1 MQVVFVGA
9 CPDDTAVM
17 PARIAFRIIDN
28 VKSELF
34 VPWLVG
40 SKRHKRM
47 IDNGVGHVRAFASED
62 NAPAFF
68 NNNMCEMPELGLCEE
83 GTKLGGILFAP
94 ALQDDAEALNAS
106 IHTLNGGDNAL
117 RRSLQIDDSVR
128 ESQSALSKRHTKVQ
142 VIRSEKSLP
151 EFRAVLAS
159 PEKRKKI
166 EERIDR
172 R

>member
-9 CPDDTAVM
+9 RPDDTAVM
-17 PARIAFRIIDN
+17 PARIALRIIDN

-34 VPWLVG
+34 VPRLVR

-47 IDNGVGHVRAFASED
+47 VDNGVGHARAFASED
-62 NAPAFF
+62 NTPTFF
-68 NNNMCEMPELGLCEE
+68 NNNMRKMPELGLCEE

-106 IHTLNGGDNAL
+106 IHTLNGGDNAP
-117 RRSLQIDDSVR
+117 RWSPQIDDSVR
-128 ESQSALSKRHTKVQ
+128 ESQSAFSKRHAKVQ

-151 EFRAVLAS
+151 EFRAALAS

-166 EERIDR
+166 EERIDCR
-172 R
+172 

>member
-1 MQVVFVGA
+1 MQVVFIGA
-9 CPDDTAVM
+9 CPDDTTVI
-17 PARIAFRIIDN
+17 PACIAFRIIDN

-34 VPWLVG
+34 VPWLVR

-47 IDNGVGHVRAFASED
+47 VDNGVRHVRAFASED
-62 NAPAFF
+62 NTPAFF

-83 GTKLGGILFAP
+83 GTKLGGILFAS
-94 ALQDDAEALNAS
+94 ALQDDAESLNAD
-106 IHTLNGGDNAL
+106 IHTLNGGDNAP
-117 RRSLQIDDSVR
+117 RRSPQIDDSVC
-128 ESQSALSKRHTKVQ
+128 ESQSAVTKRHAKVQ

-166 EERIDR
+166 EKRIDR

>member
-1 MQVVFVGA
+1 M
-9 CPDDTAVM
+9 
-17 PARIAFRIIDN
+17 
-28 VKSELF
+28 
-34 VPWLVG
+34 
-40 SKRHKRM
+40 
-47 IDNGVGHVRAFASED
+47 
-62 NAPAFF
+62 
-68 NNNMCEMPELGLCEE
+68 CEE
-83 GTKLGGILFAP
+83 GTKLGGIHFAP

-117 RRSLQIDDSVR
+117 RRSLQIDDPVR

>member
-1 MQVVFVGA
+1 MQVVFIGA
-9 CPDDTAVM
+9 CPDDTTVI
-17 PARIAFRIIDN
+17 PAYIAFRIIDN

-34 VPWLVG
+34 VPWLVR

-47 IDNGVGHVRAFASED
+47 VDNGVRHVRAFASED
-62 NAPAFF
+62 NTPAFF

-94 ALQDDAEALNAS
+94 ALQDDAEALNES
-106 IHTLNGGDNAL
+106 IRTLNGEDNAPQW
-117 RRSLQIDDSVR
+117 SLQINYSVC
-128 ESQSALSKRHTKVQ
+128 ESQSAFSKRHAKVQ
-142 VIRSEKSLP
+142 VIRSEKNLP